1 MKYYLTLIG
10 AAILGLSA
18 CSQESGQ
25 TPPASQSASP
35 AASAA
40 STVTSSAPAAS
51 SSPATA
57 NAAASNCSLTVEAN
71 DTMKYNTGEI
81 AISKTCKNFNI
92 TLKNTGT
99 LPKTAMGHDLVIAK
113 AADVDAIVSDGASA
127 GPDKHFLKT
136 GDSRVIAHT
145 PLIGPGEEASISIDP
160 AKLSAGDYEF
170 FCTFPGHLAN
180 MRGKIK
186 LVD

>member
-1 MKYYLTLIG
+1 
-10 AAILGLSA
+10 
-18 CSQESGQ
+18 
-25 TPPASQSASP
+25 
-35 AASAA
+35 
-40 STVTSSAPAAS
+40 
-51 SSPATA
+51 
-57 NAAASNCSLTVEAN
+57 
-71 DTMKYNTGEI
+71 MKYNTGEI

-127 GPDKHFLKT
+127 GAENHFLKA
-136 GDSRVIAHT
+136 GDTRVLAHT
-145 PLIGPGEEASISIDP
+145 PLIGPGEEASIRIDT
-160 AKLSAGDYEF
+160 AQLSGDYEF
-170 FCTFPGHLAN
+170 FCSFPGHLSN